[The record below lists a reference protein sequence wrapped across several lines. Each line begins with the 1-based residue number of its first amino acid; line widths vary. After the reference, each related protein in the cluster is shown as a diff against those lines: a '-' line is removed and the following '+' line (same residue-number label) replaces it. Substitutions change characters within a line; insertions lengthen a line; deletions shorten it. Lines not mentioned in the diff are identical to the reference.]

1 MAIIIYPD
9 GREEPTEPANGQ
21 FFEYAELRTIIG
33 GSLDTLPTK
42 DYKILFFC
50 GQSQEPRNMKAME
63 LAGLAIEPEAME
75 EADYIHG
82 TVLVCEQGELKTG
95 QKRG

>member
-1 MAIIIYPD
+1 VATIIYP
-9 GREEPTEPANGQ
+9 GGTEEAVAPANGE
-21 FFEYAELRTIIG
+21 FFEYAELRKIVG
-33 GSLDTLPTK
+33 SSLDTLPTK

-50 GQSQEPRNMKAME
+50 GQSQEPRNIKAME
-63 LAGLAIEPEAME
+63 LAGLAIEPEIME

-82 TVLVCEQGELKTG
+82 TVLVCEQGELRTG